1 VVTDSDDPATIDDL
15 FNPSSTRGAR
25 RFPEMFARALRISYK
40 AAPRQLIIVSAL
52 QIVAGVGLA
61 VEVLLARDLLAVLT
75 GEHGK
80 VSMHAALPYVIALA
94 LVTAGLQFAATATT
108 EVNRVLSGLVEQ
120 FAIGQVAEAASSV
133 DLLDYERTEFHNALQ
148 RAQIAATSRPVQ
160 MVNGLTMIV
169 GSAFGIIGIGFAL
182 VIIQPVIV
190 LLLAI
195 GFIPV
200 WLASRRSSRLLH
212 DYAVAQTE
220 RDRQRSYLFLI
231 LTHRD
236 LAAEIRAFSLVGYFR
251 SRLDTLYNLRMVD
264 MRRLASKRLRFGLV
278 GTMLNGLLT
287 VVSLVF
293 LVWLVTSG
301 RLSVAEAGAAAGAIV
316 LLAQRVHGVGSNSGS
331 LYENT
336 LYMQDF
342 TNFIDRLPQ
351 IHKARPTGAA
361 PVGFATLRAT
371 DLTFTYPS
379 RSRPSLKGVSLEIG
393 HSEVVALVGEN
404 GSGKTTLAKLLAGLY
419 PPSSGTIRWDD
430 TDIANSDPDLLRK
443 SVALIFQEF
452 GKYFMTAAQNIGLGD
467 VDRIEDMEG
476 IVTAARLAQADAFI
490 HDLPYGYD
498 NLLGSE
504 YFGGANI
511 SLGQW
516 QRIALARAFFRD
528 SPFVILDEPTASLDP
543 RAEAALFEN
552 VRTLYA
558 GRAVLLISHR
568 FSSVR
573 SADRIYVM
581 ESGLIVESGTHEQLM
596 DENGLY
602 ADLFE
607 LQAAAYDP
615 GRRRP

>member
-1 VVTDSDDPATIDDL
+1 VVTDSGDPATIDDL
-15 FNPSSTRGAR
+15 FSPPSTRSPR
-25 RFPEMFARALRISYK
+25 RFPELFARALRISWK
-40 AAPRQLIIVSAL
+40 AAPRQLMIVSIL
-52 QIVAGVGLA
+52 QVVSGVGLA
-61 VEVLLARDLLAVLT
+61 VEVLLARDVLAVLT
-75 GEHGK
+75 GEQGK
-80 VSMHAALPYVIALA
+80 VTMLAVLPYVIALA
-94 LVTAGLQFAATATT
+94 VVTAALQYAATATT

-120 FAIGQVAEAASSV
+120 FAIGQVVEAATAV

-148 RAQIAATSRPVQ
+148 RAQLAATTRPVQ
-160 MVNGLTMIV
+160 MVNGLTAIV
-169 GSAFGIIGIGFAL
+169 GATFGIIGIGIAL

-190 LLLAI
+190 VLLAL

-200 WLASRRSSRLLH
+200 WLASRRSSRVLH

-220 RDRQRSYLFLI
+220 RDRQRSYLFLV
-231 LTHRD
+231 LTHRQ
-236 LAAEIRAFSLVGYFR
+236 LAAEIRAFSLVDYFR
-251 SRLDTLYNLRMVD
+251 TRLDTLYDLRMVD
-264 MRRLASKRLRFGLV
+264 MRRLAGRRLRFGLV
-278 GTMLNGLLT
+278 GTALNGLLT
-287 VVSLVF
+287 VISMVF

-301 RLSVAEAGAAAGAIV
+301 RLSVAAAGAAAGAIL

-342 TNFIDRLPQ
+342 ANFVDRIPE
-351 IHKARPTGAA
+351 IHQSRPTGPA
-361 PVGFATLRAT
+361 PAGFTTLRAT

-379 RSRPSLKGVSLEIG
+379 RSRPSLKGVSLEIA
-393 HSEVVALVGEN
+393 HNEVVALVGEN

-419 PPSSGTIRWDD
+419 PPSSGTICWDD
-430 TDIANSDPDLLRK
+430 TDIAQSDPDLLRK

-452 GKYFMTAAQNIGLGD
+452 GQYFMTAAQNIGLGD
-467 VDRIEDMEG
+467 VDRIDDIDG

-490 HDLPYGYD
+490 AELPKGYD
-498 NLLGSE
+498 NVLGSE
-504 YFGGANI
+504 YFGGANL

-516 QRIALARAFFRD
+516 QRMALARAFFRD
-528 SPFVILDEPTASLDP
+528 APFVILDEPTASLDP

-552 VRTLYA
+552 VRTLYQ

-581 ESGLIVESGTHEQLM
+581 ESGLIVEAGTHEELM
-596 DENGLY
+596 DEDGLY

-615 GRRRP
+615 GRRRG